1 MHLAET
7 SKIILA
13 DDTPS
18 MLTGMRRAL
27 AQLGCTQVIEAENGV
42 EALASLKTNPD
53 AALII
58 SDWNMEPMD
67 GLAFLAAVRADPDFQ
82 GLPFILATADAN
94 PTLREKAAKLGVS
107 LVLAKPFDAATLRK
121 AIASL

>member
-13 DDTPS
+13 DDAPA

-27 AQLGCTQVIEAENGV
+27 AQLGCTEIIEAENGQ
-42 EALASLKTNPD
+42 EALALLKANPD
-53 AALII
+53 TALII

-82 GLPFILATADAN
+82 GLPFILASADASA
-94 PTLREKAAKLGVS
+94 TLREKAAKLGVS
-107 LVLAKPFDAATLRK
+107 FVLAKPFDAATLRK
-121 AIASL
+121 AIAGL